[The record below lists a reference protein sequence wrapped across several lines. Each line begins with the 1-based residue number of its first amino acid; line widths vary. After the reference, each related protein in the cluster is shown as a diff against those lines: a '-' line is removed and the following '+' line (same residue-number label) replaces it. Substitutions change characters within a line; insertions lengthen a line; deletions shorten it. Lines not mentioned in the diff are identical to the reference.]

1 MEVFELINVF
11 DFGNLFFVKYDG
23 NMILFCIWYLL
34 LFEWFKFVMFFVG
47 VVGNGLIVV
56 VIVMDR
62 KFYMKIYVII
72 VVIVV
77 VDCVYCIM
85 VVLWSMLLFV
95 YFDYFNYW

>member
-1 MEVFELINVF
+1 M
-11 DFGNLFFVKYDG
+11 
-23 NMILFCIWYLL
+23 FCMWYLL

-72 VVIVV
+72 VVIVM
-77 VDCVYCIM
+77 VDFVYCIM